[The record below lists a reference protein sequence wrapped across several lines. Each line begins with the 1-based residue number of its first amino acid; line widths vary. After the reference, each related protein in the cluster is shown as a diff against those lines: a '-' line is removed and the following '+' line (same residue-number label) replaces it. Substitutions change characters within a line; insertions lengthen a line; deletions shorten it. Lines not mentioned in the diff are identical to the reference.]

1 MSARMFMI
9 VLRVACDRVGVEDPW
24 KFCADH
30 ADQFAAPD
38 EDLGFHVA
46 LTTRKFID
54 YVLKC
59 EVTEKEFYGE
69 TRALTKSE
77 REEYEPVFR
86 ELFPDIEMEQVR
98 YVEFAWYD
106 STEAPDYYMP
116 CMTKKITVFD
126 VQKLIEDEKTRE
138 LFNVLNE
145 MLGKSGR
152 FRFRLAG
159 IPYENRIFVEAET
172 EELCE
177 KAIAEVEDFLK
188 KNGYSEPKE

>member
-1 MSARMFMI
+1 MFMI

-59 EVTEKEFYGE
+59 EVTEKESYGE

-116 CMTKKITVFD
+116 CMVKRITIFAADRLMKDEVFLRLLKD
-126 VQKLIEDEKTRE
+126 IDERIGKAGKLRY
-138 LFNVLNE
+138 
-145 MLGKSGR
+145 
-152 FRFRLAG
+152 RLAG